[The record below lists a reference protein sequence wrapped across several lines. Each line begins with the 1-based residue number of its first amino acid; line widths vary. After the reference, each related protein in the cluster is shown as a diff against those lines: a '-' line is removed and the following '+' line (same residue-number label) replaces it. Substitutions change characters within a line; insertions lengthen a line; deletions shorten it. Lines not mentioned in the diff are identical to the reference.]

1 MSKESVEA
9 VLKRVKEAQPKVEVV
24 ANSQVTAP
32 IEGCGD
38 GNGLQVDA
46 EAAGL
51 TPPKTPIAL
60 LDDLLL
66 AFGRGMPV
74 TIRIVVVRRTH
85 DTMAP
90 VRMRRPRAP

>member
-38 GNGLQVDA
+38 GNGLQVDGCGGGWLDST
-46 EAAGL
+46 ERRSHCWMISCSPSGAACL
-51 TPPKTPIAL
+51 
-60 LDDLLL
+60 
-66 AFGRGMPV
+66 
-74 TIRIVVVRRTH
+74 
-85 DTMAP
+85 
-90 VRMRRPRAP
+90 